1 MSQDHESNDAPKAG
15 RSGRRSDGLLT
26 TGDMAR
32 LTGNTLRTV
41 RFYEEAQILQPDRRS
56 AGGHRLFSRRQL
68 DRLQF
73 ITDMRATGLSLEEIR
88 ALLELKNSAT
98 TGGQAAASALEAID
112 GQVTVLE
119 QKIAVFTRLRDE
131 LSRAREILTEC
142 KKCANETCFP
152 DACGACDVISERT
165 AVPQSMRVLWG
176 IEPRRGGSTKVTP
189 DEDAADVG

>member
-1 MSQDHESNDAPKAG
+1 
-15 RSGRRSDGLLT
+15 
-26 TGDMAR
+26 MAR

-41 RFYEEAQILQPDRRS
+41 RFYEEAGILQPDRRS

-73 ITDMRATGLSLEEIR
+73 ITDMRATGLSLEEIK
-88 ALLELKNSAT
+88 ALLELKTTAE
-98 TGGQAAASALEAID
+98 TGGQAATSALEAID
-112 GQVTVLE
+112 GQVAVLE

-131 LSRAREILTEC
+131 LMRAREILTEC
-142 KKCANETCFP
+142 KACSNERCFP

-176 IEPRRGGSTKVTP
+176 IEPRSGGAKRAAP
-189 DEDAADVG
+189 EDGG